1 MCAVMGKGEVRW
13 LVKFLGT
20 SPKKLTA
27 VSAIEDRL
35 RLQKAAFL
43 LNHLKVSPFTEY
55 TFSMYLKGPYSP
67 SLARDYYNLGK
78 TRAAHFTLDPN
89 HMKTL
94 TWFSKRE
101 AKWLEVASSI
111 LSIKERN
118 KGVGNEDVYSVLT
131 MSKPWVEREYFE
143 SVVAELDRKQL

>member
-1 MCAVMGKGEVRW
+1 MGKGEVRW

-20 SPKKLTA
+20 SPKKLAAT
-27 VSAIEDRL
+27 SAIEDRL

-43 LNHLKVSPFTEY
+43 LNHFGVSPFTNY
-55 TFSMYLKGPYSP
+55 SFSMYLKGPYSP

-78 TRAAHFTLDPN
+78 TRAARFTLDAD

-94 TWFSKRE
+94 TWFSSRDTR
-101 AKWLEVASSI
+101 WLEVASSI

-118 KGVGNEDVYSVLT
+118 KGVGKEDVYSVLRL
-131 MSKPWVEREYFE
+131 SKPWVDHDYFE
-143 SVVAELDRKQL
+143 SVVTELDQKQL